1 MCRWRV
7 TIEIVKSAR
16 LCIRPGCQRPAAA
29 TLTYVYKDSSMIIG
43 PLAVKAIPHTYDLC
57 AEHAQTIT
65 APTGWD
71 VIRLQTDYRPA
82 EPTSDDLSALAD
94 AVLQASKRT
103 KRYIPPEQRET
114 PRPVTEGRA
123 PRFEVIEG
131 DLDE

>member
-1 MCRWRV
+1 
-7 TIEIVKSAR
+7 
-16 LCIRPGCQRPAAA
+16 
-29 TLTYVYKDSSMIIG
+29 MIIG

-65 APTGWD
+65 APSGWD
-71 VIRLQTDYRPA
+71 VIRLQTDYQPA

-94 AVLQASKRT
+94 AVLQASKRA
-103 KRYIPPEQRET
+103 KPYIPPEQRRAAQ
-114 PRPVTEGRA
+114 PITERNLP